1 MIWSRRRTA
10 PGVIGVSS
18 LTGEGNIHRESTVS
32 RYARNTAT
40 TLGGRTS
47 LRMEARVL
55 GMLTWSRPF
64 TS

>member
-10 PGVIGVSS
+10 PGVMGISS

-32 RYARNTAT
+32 RYARSTST
-40 TLGGRTS
+40 TPGGRTS

>member
-10 PGVIGVSS
+10 PGVMGTSS

-32 RYARNTAT
+32 RYARSTSAT
-40 TLGGRTS
+40 PG

>member
-10 PGVIGVSS
+10 PGVMGMSS
-18 LTGEGNIHRESTVS
+18 LTGEGKIHRESTLS
-32 RYARNTAT
+32 RYCRNTST
-40 TLGGRTS
+40 TPGGRTS

-55 GMLTWSRPF
+55 GTLTWSRPF

>member
-10 PGVIGVSS
+10 PGVMGMSS

-32 RYARNTAT
+32 QYARSTST
-40 TLGGRTS
+40 TPGGRTS

-55 GMLTWSRPF
+55 GMLTLELSR

>member
-10 PGVIGVSS
+10 AGVMDISS

-32 RYARNTAT
+32 RYCRSTST
-40 TLGGRTS
+40 TPGGRTS